1 MKVYCINSCRMPAGI
16 RGSKE
21 AICADIFCSIA
32 AYVCVPANFHF
43 SSESDKVR
51 KTKKKTKKRAN
62 KGVEVH
68 IKEDSYLSP
77 PPHRLCVSP
86 FNEFTNNP

>member
-1 MKVYCINSCRMPAGI
+1 MPAGI

-43 SSESDKVR
+43 SSESEKVR
-51 KTKKKTKKRAN
+51 KKKKNGRRGSKAQ
-62 KGVEVH
+62 
-68 IKEDSYLSP
+68 IKEDSYLFAPLHIAFVFLLLMSSLTIHDATVP
-77 PPHRLCVSP
+77 SEDV
-86 FNEFTNNP
+86 